1 MKLKEKNNIL
11 MNLANH
17 TEKSVLMPE
26 NPVTLD
32 NPDGIYLY
40 RGRIFALFIPISAER
55 SNYDH
60 LLRRLYVSQLSYSS
74 DLVTLKSA
82 TTLKK

>member
-1 MKLKEKNNIL
+1 MKLKEKDNIL

-40 RGRIFALFIPISAER
+40 RGRIFANNELTFLSGNLNFGR
-55 SNYDH
+55 CKTS
-60 LLRRLYVSQLSYSS
+60 LYSIRMSS
-74 DLVTLKSA
+74 L
-82 TTLKK
+82 

>member
-40 RGRIFALFIPISAER
+40 RGRI
-55 SNYDH
+55 
-60 LLRRLYVSQLSYSS
+60 LRESLRKKYYLP
-74 DLVTLKSA
+74 TILKI
-82 TTLKK
+82 TNGLNGYHRNW

>member
-40 RGRIFALFIPISAER
+40 RGRIPSVYKLIS
-55 SNYDH
+55 N
-60 LLRRLYVSQLSYSS
+60 
-74 DLVTLKSA
+74 
-82 TTLKK
+82 LKKIIWQYV

>member
-1 MKLKEKNNIL
+1 MKLKEKNKIL

-40 RGRIFALFIPISAER
+40 RGRIPSVYKLIS
-55 SNYDH
+55 N
-60 LLRRLYVSQLSYSS
+60 
-74 DLVTLKSA
+74 
-82 TTLKK
+82 LKKIIWQYV

>member
-40 RGRIFALFIPISAER
+40 RGRKC
-55 SNYDH
+55 SNRKYQD
-60 LLRRLYVSQLSYSS
+60 SKEI
-74 DLVTLKSA
+74 KSHV
-82 TTLKK
+82 LMEESL

>member
-32 NPDGIYLY
+32 NPDGIYLQY
-40 RGRIFALFIPISAER
+40 
-55 SNYDH
+55 
-60 LLRRLYVSQLSYSS
+60 
-74 DLVTLKSA
+74 LVKIYLNV
-82 TTLKK
+82 

>member
-40 RGRIFALFIPISAER
+40 RGSGDRYL
-55 SNYDH
+55 NH
-60 LLRRLYVSQLSYSS
+60 LLIGLMYASGRGRGTSF
-74 DLVTLKSA
+74 D
-82 TTLKK
+82 

>member
-26 NPVTLD
+26 NTVTLD

-40 RGRIFALFIPISAER
+40 RGRKCSNFAP
-55 SNYDH
+55 
-60 LLRRLYVSQLSYSS
+60 
-74 DLVTLKSA
+74 
-82 TTLKK
+82 

>member
-40 RGRIFALFIPISAER
+40 RGRIFRVRKQIDAMRKDYTCYR
-55 SNYDH
+55 S
-60 LLRRLYVSQLSYSS
+60 SIM
-74 DLVTLKSA
+74 A
-82 TTLKK
+82 MI

>member
-40 RGRIFALFIPISAER
+40 RGRICGLYWSASGR
-55 SNYDH
+55 GCGQ
-60 LLRRLYVSQLSYSS
+60 QLP
-74 DLVTLKSA
+74 
-82 TTLKK
+82 